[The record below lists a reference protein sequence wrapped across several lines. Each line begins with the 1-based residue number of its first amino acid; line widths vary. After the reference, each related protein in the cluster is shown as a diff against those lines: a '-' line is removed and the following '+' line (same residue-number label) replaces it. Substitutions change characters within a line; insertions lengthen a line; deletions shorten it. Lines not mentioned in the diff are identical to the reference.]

1 MDRMN
6 NIKQP
11 NSNNIRNVWY
21 LVSPLFGSWYLHIR
35 PG

>member
-1 MDRMN
+1 MN

-11 NSNNIRNVWY
+11 NSNKVKNVWY
-21 LVSPLFGSWYLHIR
+21 LVSPLFRSWYSHIR